1 METKITKYDKLIRD
15 LVPVSIFKNGSNCK
29 VETCKDKEK
38 LLEYV
43 KDKIDEEI
51 KELLNADAAHVYE
64 EAADVFEIVTYYAAL
79 KKSLNLDIDIPNT
92 NWGIELERGNKAK
105 EKGLFLN
112 NFILKE
118 VEETK

>member
-15 LVPVSIFKNGSNCK
+15 LVPISIFKNGSNCK
-29 VETCKDKEK
+29 VEACKDKEK

-43 KDKIDEEI
+43 KDKINEEI
-51 KELLNADAAHVYE
+51 KELLAADAAHVYE

-79 KKSLNLDIDIPNT
+79 TKSLNLDVDISNT
-92 NWGIELERGNKAK
+92 NWGIELERGNKGK

>member
-1 METKITKYDKLIRD
+1 METKIIKHDKLIRD
-15 LVPVSIFKNGSNCK
+15 LVPISILKNGSNCK

-43 KDKIDEEI
+43 KDKIYEEI
-51 KELLNADAAHVYE
+51 GELLAADALHVYE

-79 KKSLNLDIDIPNT
+79 TKSLNLDVNIQSATWDI
-92 NWGIELERGNKAK
+92 GHKRDEKEK